1 MRTVSQLDLPAV
13 VGYHFTLMSATLPER
28 VDAGRMVEARRQFRG
43 VLPVASLGRL
53 CEALADA
60 RGSVEYELEF
70 GRESLGVAFL
80 AVRARTRLN
89 LLCQR
94 TLEVFEYPLDVDVRL
109 GVIGHER
116 EEAALPPGYEPLLVE
131 GGVLEPAKV
140 IEDELLLALP
150 AFPVKPG
157 SQPLEAVLEEPPA
170 GRRHED
176 NPFAVLRELKK
187 N

>member
-1 MRTVSQLDLPAV
+1 MDLPVAV
-13 VGYHFTLMSATLPER
+13 RYHLSVMSATLPER

-43 VLPVASLGRL
+43 ALPVASLGRL
-53 CEALADA
+53 REALADA
-60 RGSVEYELEF
+60 RGLVEYELEF
-70 GRESLGVAFL
+70 GRDALGVPFV
-80 AVRARTRLN
+80 AVRARTELN
-89 LLCQR
+89 LRCQR
-94 TLEVFEYPLDVDVRL
+94 TLDVFEHLLDVDVRL
-109 GVIGHER
+109 GVIEHER

-157 SQPLEAVLEEPPA
+157 SEPPGDGQEA
-170 GRRHED
+170 EQVSRRED

-187 N
+187 EQR

>member
-1 MRTVSQLDLPAV
+1 
-13 VGYHFTLMSATLPER
+13 MSAPLPER

-43 VLPVASLGRL
+43 VLPVASLSRL
-53 CEALADA
+53 REALADV
-60 RGSVEYELEF
+60 RGLVEYELEF
-70 GRESLGVAFL
+70 GRDALGVPFV
-80 AVRARTRLN
+80 AVRARAGLN
-89 LLCQR
+89 LQCQR
-94 TLEVFEYPLDVDVRL
+94 TLDVFEHPLDVDVRL

-131 GGVLEPAKV
+131 DGVLEPAKV

-157 SQPLEAVLEEPPA
+157 SEPPEE
-170 GRRHED
+170 GQEVQQVSRRED

-187 N
+187 KQR